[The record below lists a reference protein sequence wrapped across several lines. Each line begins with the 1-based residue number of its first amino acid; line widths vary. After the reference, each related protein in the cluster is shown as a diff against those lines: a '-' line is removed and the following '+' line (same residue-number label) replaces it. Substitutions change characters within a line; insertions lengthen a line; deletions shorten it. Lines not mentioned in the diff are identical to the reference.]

1 VKNKITRLL
10 LLVCVLAVLS
20 VGFAGCGKIAT
31 PKTTQKIDVAGA
43 LSGNTEGYS
52 VADSPRDFV
61 FPLDHFAHEDFRNE
75 WWYFT
80 GNLYDDAG
88 HRFGYQL
95 TFFRIS
101 VSPTEPGRGSA
112 WGTNQ
117 LWMAHLAVSDG
128 TNEKFYAFERLERGV
143 MGLAG
148 FADEGFA
155 INVDDWTI
163 TGTGGGDFPWQ
174 LYAQK
179 GGVVLS
185 LSVNLEKDIVWQGNN
200 GLSSKSLDGKNAS
213 YYYSITRLA
222 TEGCIEI
229 SDKKYEVSGLSWLDR
244 EWSTSALAE
253 DQAGWDWFSLQMDD
267 GTDIVYFQL
276 RYKDGSTYPYN
287 EGLIVAADGSV
298 TRLGTGDIPL
308 EVIKTWQSPLGGIY
322 PVEWRAQ
329 VPALDKTITIKAVYP
344 AQELD
349 LSTRY
354 WEGMVDIYDAQ
365 DTSHPIGSGYM
376 ELTGYSK

>member
-1 VKNKITRLL
+1 MKNKMIKLL
-10 LLVCVLAVLS
+10 LLGCALAVLPT
-20 VGFAGCGKIAT
+20 GFAGCGQLVT
-31 PKTTQKIDVAGA
+31 TTTTQKIDVAGA

-52 VADSPRDFV
+52 VADAPRDFV

-80 GNLYDDAG
+80 GNLLDDAG

-101 VSPTEPGRGSA
+101 VSPVEPGRGSA
-112 WGTNQ
+112 WATSQ
-117 LWMAHLAVSDG
+117 LWMAHFAVSDG
-128 TNEKFYAFERLERGV
+128 TNQRFYAFEKLERGV

-148 FADEGFA
+148 FAEEGFA
-155 INVDDWTI
+155 INVDDWKI

-179 GGVVLS
+179 DGIVLS
-185 LSVNLEKDIVWQGNN
+185 LMVQPEKDIVLQGDN

-222 TEGCIEI
+222 TGGYIEI
-229 SDKKYEVSGLSWLDR
+229 GGKKYYVSGLSWLDR

-253 DQAGWDWFSLQMDD
+253 DQAGWDWFSLQMGD

-287 EGLIVAADGSV
+287 EGLIVAADGGV

-308 EVIKTWQSPLGGIY
+308 EVIKTWQSPLGGVY
-322 PVEWRAQ
+322 PVEWWAQ
-329 VPALDKTITIKAVYP
+329 VPALGKTIIIKAVYP
-344 AQELD
+344 GQELD

-365 DTSHPIGSGYM
+365 DTSHPIGRGYM